1 MKAPADLLRAY
12 LVDDEALAL
21 RRLDKLLAATESVQ
35 VLGKTTEANE
45 ALTFL
50 NSHEV
55 DVLFLDIQMPQRNGF
70 ELLAKLRQQPPVI
83 FTTAYERYA
92 VQAFEVNA
100 IDYLLKPVA
109 EEQLRRA
116 LAKVRQAGDTST
128 RLRLGEQIEALA
140 STLAE
145 HSRRPE
151 PSLADRIT
159 FRLGDK
165 IVLEELIHITHF
177 WAEDKV
183 TFAATQQGMKYIADS
198 SIADL
203 EQKLTPKG
211 FIRIHRNALVNLAF
225 IAEFHRWFAGRM
237 LVSLNDKNRTRLPV
251 SRAQAK
257 VLRQQL
263 GL

>member
-1 MKAPADLLRAY
+1 MKEPADLLSAY
-12 LVDDEALAL
+12 LVDDEPLAL
-21 RRLDKLLAATESVQ
+21 RRLNKLLAATESVQ
-35 VLGKTTEANE
+35 VLGRTTEPNE

-55 DVLFLDIQMPQRNGF
+55 DVLFLDIQMPQQNGF

-100 IDYLLKPVA
+100 IDYLLKPIA
-109 EEQLRRA
+109 EEQLKRA
-116 LAKVRQAGDTST
+116 LSRVRRMGDIST
-128 RLRLGEQIEALA
+128 TLRRREQIEALA
-140 STLAE
+140 STLTE
-145 HSRRPE
+145 HWRRPG
-151 PSLADRIT
+151 PPLADRIT

-165 IVLEELIHITHF
+165 IILEELIHITHF
-177 WAEDKV
+177 WSEDKV
-183 TFAATQQGMKYIADS
+183 TFAATEQGMKYIADS

-211 FIRIHRNALVNLAF
+211 FIRIHRNTLVNQAF

-237 LVSLNDKNRTRLPV
+237 LVSLKDKNRTRLQV

-257 VLRQQL
+257 ILRQQFDL
-263 GL
+263 